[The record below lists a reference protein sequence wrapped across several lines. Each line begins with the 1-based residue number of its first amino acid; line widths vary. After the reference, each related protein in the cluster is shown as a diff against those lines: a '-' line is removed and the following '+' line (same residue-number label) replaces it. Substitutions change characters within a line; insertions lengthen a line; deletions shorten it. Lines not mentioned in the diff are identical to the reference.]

1 MAEVNSISE
10 WDDMTDQERDA
21 VMRQSQLLNANQ
33 NVLFDPNS
41 VVRPNELA
49 QIPGYEFK
57 APTNFKEG
65 VRNFAQN
72 ILLNPLKESLG
83 IREPIEDVAARYMV
97 QQRQGAIRA
106 QQFEELRKTIDL
118 AESVRIHQFFRDMT
132 DEQAEAYGLS
142 ENQLKL
148 ARLAPEKAYAKLTEK
163 LGVPTS
169 YERVD
174 MGDRIDFY
182 VPGSNKAAFS
192 QPKGLTAD
200 QAIDNEKAEEQVQRN
215 LLKGKRE
222 RTTNMRKEWNDLTKM
237 DLEAAQSYGR
247 VKESAALGTAK
258 GDVALLINFVKVL
271 DPGSVVRESEFAT
284 VAGAV
289 GMPEQFITF
298 FKRAQDGQRM
308 TGSARLEVVRA
319 ARRNLQPRIDGFNDQ
334 YERYQGIVQ
343 RSGLDENDILNN
355 VFEDLGT
362 FNSYELFSNEELAEI
377 VNDENAIKNMST
389 KEFKELEAELEKRN
403 KQGLQ

>member
-1 MAEVNSISE
+1 
-10 WDDMTDQERDA
+10 
-21 VMRQSQLLNANQ
+21 
-33 NVLFDPNS
+33 
-41 VVRPNELA
+41 
-49 QIPGYEFK
+49 
-57 APTNFKEG
+57 
-65 VRNFAQN
+65 
-72 ILLNPLKESLG
+72 
-83 IREPIEDVAARYMV
+83 
-97 QQRQGAIRA
+97 
-106 QQFEELRKTIDL
+106 
-118 AESVRIHQFFRDMT
+118 MT

-142 ENQLKL
+142 ENQLRL

-200 QAIDNEKAEEQVQRN
+200 QVIDNEKAEEQVQRN

-237 DLEAAQSYGR
+237 ALEAAQSYGR

-289 GMPEQFITF
+289 GVPERFVTF

-308 TGSARLEVVRA
+308 TGPARLEVVRA

>member
-10 WDDMTDQERDA
+10 WDDMTDEERAA
-21 VMRQSQLLNANQ
+21 VMRQSQMLNADQ
-33 NVLFDPNS
+33 NALVDPGS
-41 VVRPNELA
+41 VVTPNELA

-65 VRNFAQN
+65 VSNFAQN

-83 IREPIEDVAARYMV
+83 LREPIEDVAARYMIK
-97 QQRQGAIRA
+97 QRQGAIRA
-106 QQFEELRKTIDL
+106 QEFEEFRKKIDL
-118 AESVRIHQFFRDMT
+118 SETVRIHQFFRDMT
-132 DEQAEAYGLS
+132 GEQATAYGLS
-142 ENQLKL
+142 PTQLKL
-148 ARLAPEKAYAKLTEK
+148 ARLAPEKAYTKLTEK

-192 QPKGLTAD
+192 QPKGLTQD
-200 QAIDNEKAEEQVQRN
+200 QVIDNERADADVQRN
-215 LLKGKRE
+215 LTKGARE

-237 DLEAAQSYGR
+237 DTEASQSYGR

-289 GMPEQFITF
+289 GVPERFVTF

-308 TGSARLEVVRA
+308 SGPARLEVVRA
-319 ARRNLQPRIDGFNDQ
+319 ARRNLQPRIDNFNEQ
-334 YERYQGIVQ
+334 YDRYQGIVE
-343 RSGLDENDILNN
+343 RSGLEENDILNN
-355 VFEDLGT
+355 IFSDIGS

-377 VNDENAIKNMST
+377 VADANAINAMSS
-389 KEFKELEAELEKRN
+389 KEYKELEEELEKRN
-403 KQGLQ
+403 RGAE

>member
-21 VMRQSQLLNANQ
+21 VLRKSGSLNANQ
-33 NVLFDPNS
+33 DVLLDPNS
-41 VVRPNELA
+41 VVRPAEIP

-65 VRNFAQN
+65 VKNFAQN

-83 IREPIEDVAARYMV
+83 MREPIEDIAARYMV
-97 QQRQGAIRA
+97 QQRQGAILA
-106 QQFEELRKTIDL
+106 QQYEQLRSNIDL

-132 DEQAEAYGLS
+132 DEQAKAYGLS

-148 ARLAPEKAYAKLTEK
+148 ARIAPEKAYAKLTEK

-200 QAIDNEKAEEQVQRN
+200 QVIDNERADADVQRN
-215 LLKGKRE
+215 LTKGKRE
-222 RTTNMRKEWNDLTKM
+222 RTDTLRKEWNALTKM
-237 DLEAAQSYGR
+237 DTEAAQSYGR
-247 VKESAALGTAK
+247 VKESAQLGTAK

-289 GMPEQFITF
+289 GVPERLITAF
-298 FKRAQDGQRM
+298 TKAQDGQRL
-308 TGSARLEVVRA
+308 TPNARLEVVRA
-319 ARRNLQPRIDGFNDQ
+319 ARRNLQPWIDNYADQ
-334 YERYQGIVQ
+334 YERYQGIVT
-343 RSGLDENDILNN
+343 RSGLEEADIINN
-355 VFEDLGT
+355 VFKDIGS
-362 FNSYELFSNEELAEI
+362 FNSYELFSNEELTEI
-377 VNDENAIKNMST
+377 VNDENTISAMST
-389 KEFKELEAELEKRN
+389 KEYKELEAELEKRN
-403 KQGLQ
+403 RGAE

>member
-33 NVLFDPNS
+33 NVLFDPNAVAGQS
-41 VVRPNELA
+41 QLP

-72 ILLNPLKESLG
+72 ILLNPLKERIG
-83 IREPIEDVAARYMV
+83 MREPIEDIAARYMV
-97 QQRQGAIRA
+97 QQRQGPILA
-106 QQFEELRKTIDL
+106 QQYEQLRSNIDL

-132 DEQAEAYGLS
+132 DEQAKAYGLS
-142 ENQLKL
+142 ENQLRL
-148 ARLAPEKAYAKLTEK
+148 ARIAPEKAYAKLTEK

-192 QPKGLTAD
+192 QNKGLTAD
-200 QAIDNEKAEEQVQRN
+200 QVIDNEKAEEQVQRN

-237 DLEAAQSYGR
+237 DLEASQSYGR

-289 GMPEQFITF
+289 GVPERFVTF

-308 TGSARLEVVRA
+308 TGPARLEVVRA